1 MKNKFDEFIENES
14 KKEYFIDLFAL
25 IENES
30 KSNNIFPSK
39 DKIFE
44 CLKYSNPEEL
54 KLIIIGQDP
63 YYKKGYADGL
73 AFSTE
78 NKHCPKSLE
87 NIITELKKDYP
98 SSLVETFSLKSW
110 AKNHILLLNSVLT
123 VSEDKPNSHSGF
135 GWEIFISNLLDFILE
150 LNSNVIFGIWG
161 KKAYSLIKDKVD
173 DKRVIYTS
181 HPSPLSYSKTNH
193 SFKDSNFFKK
203 VNAKLTNPI
212 DFSIRKEN

>member
-87 NIITELKKDYP
+87 NIITELKKRLSKCP
-98 SSLVETFSLKSW
+98 SW
-110 AKNHILLLNSVLT
+110 NI
-123 VSEDKPNSHSGF
+123 
-135 GWEIFISNLLDFILE
+135 
-150 LNSNVIFGIWG
+150 
-161 KKAYSLIKDKVD
+161 
-173 DKRVIYTS
+173 
-181 HPSPLSYSKTNH
+181 
-193 SFKDSNFFKK
+193 
-203 VNAKLTNPI
+203 
-212 DFSIRKEN
+212 